1 MVGKNRTDDETTT
14 VLSELQEEHEGG
26 RIVTPQEKD
35 RIECAIRHIQTSV
48 DVDEWAV
55 EIAVDAMQKQIPK
68 KPAERRDKYTGNYPM
83 YCPNCG
89 TYVAYRDGRTFVLSR
104 FIGSSRCPECGQAID
119 FGE

>member
-1 MVGKNRTDDETTT
+1 MTEKEAISEIKAILEEATETEDA
-14 VLSELQEEHEGG
+14 VSY
-26 RIVTPQEKD
+26 V
-35 RIECAIRHIQTSV
+35 TSV
-48 DVDEWAV
+48 DAESLNLAI
-55 EIAVDAMQKQIPK
+55 EALEKQIPN